1 MRQDRL
7 ILDNLLHLK
16 QVNYAKNEFFIDQTL
31 LNLRELEDNRDEA
44 GQVSFGLCR
53 YLKDIFE
60 AVESDSDNVL
70 IKHEVLRLL
79 VRENNQE
86 GLDNCVSQLF

>member
-44 GQVSFGLCR
+44 G
-53 YLKDIFE
+53 
-60 AVESDSDNVL
+60 
-70 IKHEVLRLL
+70 
-79 VRENNQE
+79 
-86 GLDNCVSQLF
+86 